1 MEPAGMLAPGAQAT
15 TIEISLARAGDGSQW
30 ETNWRFQTLNRRG
43 GEEQKGKIFAG
54 GGAHASVCKWLVA
67 FLFVLT
73 MPGIANDTPD

>member
-30 ETNWRFQTLNRRG
+30 EENWRFQNLSRRG
-43 GEEQKGKIFAG
+43 GEQQKGKIFG
-54 GGAHASVCKWLVA
+54 DGEAHGSVSKWLVA